1 MGTLMHR
8 FLLFFLLLPC
18 FLNAQE
24 LKTILKEVEHISLSR
39 QGNILVA
46 NKKGDVVMLD
56 SNGTILQ
63 QFSPRKPARI
73 NLLEAWN
80 GLRIF
85 AFNRDFQS
93 YFLLDRF
100 LLSDGPVNL
109 DQEKGYARL
118 LAPAQDGNLWL
129 LDEASFQ
136 VRKVNPAN
144 GNVLFS
150 TPLDLILSG
159 RSYEFSFMRE
169 YQNQLYLADKQGPML
184 LFDQNGTFRKKLPL
198 ENCSWFG
205 FEGEELFTVQ
215 RGEIIRFH
223 PFRLSLQKE
232 PLPEGLKEAS
242 ELVMLN
248 GKYWALIKGELVL
261 AGEDK

>member
-1 MGTLMHR
+1 MGTLICR
-8 FLLFFLLLPC
+8 LLLIFLLFPC
-18 FLNAQE
+18 FLKAQE
-24 LKTILKEVEHISLSR
+24 MKIILKEVEHISLSR

-46 NKKGDVVMLD
+46 NKKGDVLMLD
-56 SNGTILQ
+56 SNGTKVQ
-63 QFSPRKPARI
+63 DFSPRKPARI
-73 NLLEAWN
+73 HLLEAWN

-118 LAPAQDGNLWL
+118 LAPAQDGTLWL

-136 VRKVNPAN
+136 LRKVNPAN
-144 GNVLFS
+144 GNVVFS
-150 TPLDLILSG
+150 TPLDLILFG
-159 RSYEFSFMRE
+159 RPYEFAFMRE

-184 LFDQNGTFRKKLPL
+184 VFDQNGTFRKKLPL

-215 RGEIIRFH
+215 SGEIVRFH
-223 PFRLSLQKE
+223 PFRLSIRKE

-242 ELVMLN
+242 ELLMLN
-248 GKYWALIKGELVL
+248 GKFWALQKGELIL
-261 AGEDK
+261 AGRGN